1 MSWRKTTFIVVALII
16 LLGGAA
22 ALSELFVS
30 MKPEQIKRPDVEMK
44 RSVKVKTVNYSE
56 ITSPLSLPGG
66 RAVSGNEVLLVAE
79 ASGKIE
85 PGAVVLRKGTSF
97 KKGQLLAEIYK
108 DEAELALK
116 AKKAKLLTTMTSLL
130 PDIKVDFPDQLNVYE
145 TFFRAIDLD
154 SDLPEMPVVKDEKL
168 KVFLASQGV
177 LTEYYDIKQDEKKL
191 KRHTLYAP
199 FDGTF
204 TQVNYETGSYVN
216 TGGQIAK
223 MIRTDHVEIEVPVP
237 NEDSEWIEI
246 GDKVFIHSNLDDSSI
261 SGKVVRKSNFVEAE
275 TQSLSIFVQVDQA
288 DSDKVLPGQIYEVT
302 FPGQKIANAMEI
314 PRGAVF
320 NSSTVYV
327 VIDGELKKR
336 EINVIKRNETTLVF
350 DGLPTGSKVVAEPLI
365 NVKENT
371 PVNILDET
379 GNKKPISR
387 SQAKPQ

>member
-1 MSWRKTTFIVVALII
+1 MSWRKTTFVVVALIV

-22 ALSELFVS
+22 ALSELFIS
-30 MKPEQIKRPDVEMK
+30 MKPEQVKRPDVEIK

-66 RAVSGNEVLLVAE
+66 RAVSGSEVILVSE

-108 DEAELALK
+108 DEVELALK
-116 AKKAKLLTTMTSLL
+116 ARKAGFLTVMTSLL
-130 PDIKVDFPDQLNVYE
+130 PDMKVDFPDQLNAYE

-154 SDLPEMPVVKDEKL
+154 TDLPEMPVVRDEKL
-168 KVFLASQGV
+168 KIFLASQGV
-177 LTEYYDIKQDEKKL
+177 LTEYYGIKQDEKKL

-216 TGGQIAK
+216 TGGQIAQ
-223 MIRTDHVEIEVPVP
+223 MIRTDNVEIEVPVP
-237 NEDSEWIEI
+237 NEDSEWIKI
-246 GDKVFIHSNLDDSSI
+246 GDKVIIHSNLNDKTI
-261 SGKVVRKSNFVEAE
+261 TGKVVRKSDFIEAE
-275 TQSLSIFVQVDQA
+275 TQSRSVFVKVNQA
-288 DSDKVLPGQIYEVT
+288 DSDQVLPGQLYAVQ
-302 FPGQKIANAMEI
+302 FPGQKTPDAMEI

-320 NSSTVYV
+320 NTNTVFIV
-327 VIDGELKKR
+327 VDGELKKR
-336 EINVIKRNETTLVF
+336 DINVIKRNETTF
-350 DGLPTGSKVVAEPLI
+350 IINGLPEGAKVVAEPLI

-371 PVNILDET
+371 PVNILGEEKT
-379 GNKKPISR
+379 NKQKPGN
-387 SQAKPQ
+387 QAKPQ